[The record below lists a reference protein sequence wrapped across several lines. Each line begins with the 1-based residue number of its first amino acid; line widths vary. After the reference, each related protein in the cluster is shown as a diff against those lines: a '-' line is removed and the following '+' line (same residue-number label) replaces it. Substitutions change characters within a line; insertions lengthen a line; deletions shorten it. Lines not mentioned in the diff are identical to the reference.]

1 MVGDGDRR
9 AALSAQIETLGLSA
23 RVTLLGARPA
33 RPSFARGRVALVP
46 SLAESLPYI
55 VLEAA
60 AARLPVIA
68 TRVGGI
74 PEIFGP
80 TAASLVPAGDVTALR
95 AAMQAVLT
103 DPQAAAAE
111 MALRADHVTQKF
123 SLARMAGEIEALY
136 TRLTDRE

>member
-1 MVGDGDRR
+1 
-9 AALSAQIETLGLSA
+9 
-23 RVTLLGARPA
+23 
-33 RPSFARGRVALVP
+33 
-46 SLAESLPYI
+46 

-80 TAASLVPAGDVTALR
+80 TAASLVPSANVDALR
-95 AAMQAVLT
+95 AAMQTALD

-111 MALRADHVTQKF
+111 MTVRADYIGEQF
-123 SLARMAGEIEALY
+123 SLGRMAGAIEALY
-136 TRLTDRE
+136 ARLVQPV